1 MLTLQFKFKAMA
13 CSATSHLRLSLRVAI
28 REGSLL
34 KSKLHAMQRPLLP
47 PPSRSV
53 CCTTVGDHD
62 GGLASFPRKPV
73 IGDQVP

>member
-34 KSKLHAMQRPLLP
+34 KSKLHAMQRPLPP
-47 PPSRSV
+47 PPSQTS
-53 CCTTVGDHD
+53 TVD
-62 GGLASFPRKPV
+62 GGLASFPRKTV